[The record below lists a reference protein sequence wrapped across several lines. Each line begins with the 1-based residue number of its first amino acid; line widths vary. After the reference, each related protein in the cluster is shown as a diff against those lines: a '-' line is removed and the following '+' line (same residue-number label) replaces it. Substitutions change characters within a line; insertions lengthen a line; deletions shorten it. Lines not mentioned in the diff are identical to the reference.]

1 MQETRTCIKF
11 LVQLFSC
18 SFPSL
23 YPTLE
28 VDYVAKEIVT
38 GTLRDEP
45 LVVIPRAVVLNYAL
59 AG

>member
-1 MQETRTCIKF
+1 MEETRASIKF
-11 LVQLFSC
+11 LSQLFSC

-28 VDYVAKEIVT
+28 VDYVAKEIVA

-45 LVVIPRAVVLNYAL
+45 LVVIPRAVVLNYVL